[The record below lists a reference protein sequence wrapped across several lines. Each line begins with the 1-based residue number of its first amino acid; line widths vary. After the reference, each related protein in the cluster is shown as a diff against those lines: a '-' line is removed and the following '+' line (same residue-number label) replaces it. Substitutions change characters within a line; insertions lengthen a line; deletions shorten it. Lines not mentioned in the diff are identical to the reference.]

1 LGLPLSASPCV
12 LYLLLAIPLFRN
24 TFLDRSIDHATGL
37 PFSFGLFQDFYSRH
51 EPFKSDPDGIAA
63 IGTTAL
69 VSISALNL
77 AASDLL
83 TLCPIFKGIM
93 YLGGPFCFVMM
104 HRWLFVRKWS
114 AAIGTAIMVVSL
126 IASSW
131 ATQVWHLVMTQG
143 VLYAIGGS
151 FLYFRVILSVD
162 DWFIRRKG
170 LAYGVMW
177 VS

>member
-1 LGLPLSASPCV
+1 
-12 LYLLLAIPLFRN
+12 
-24 TFLDRSIDHATGL
+24 
-37 PFSFGLFQDFYSRH
+37 
-51 EPFKSDPDGIAA
+51 
-63 IGTTAL
+63 
-69 VSISALNL
+69 
-77 AASDLL
+77 
-83 TLCPIFKGIM
+83 M
-93 YLGGPFCFVMM
+93 YLSGPFCFAMM

-114 AAIGTAIMVVSL
+114 AAIGTVIMVISL